1 MSSFLQKI
9 KDLFASEEKKFSM
22 MLFEKLET
30 TNFINIRKMESKLSL
45 EKRYV
50 TITSLL
56 SNKKLSGVFLPE
68 KSHFFTISEGELSEI
83 RDSLKKQGMIEI
95 SIIKNHWA
103 VTDKTLV
110 PLLNHLEKG
119 IIGDKRYYTTTFL
132 QNTIK
137 SSLAR
142 TDEYEIKE
150 FEKKFGIEVEVFN
163 QLITNMIEEQEI
175 NGILKNNS
183 IYLSSETFENGLF
196 EFLEDK
202 LDSDNELTFDEIS
215 SELGVP
221 SSNIERFLVSYVDKN
236 PGSLVIYPLEKK
248 IIFKG

>member
-1 MSSFLQKI
+1 MGSFLQKI

-22 MLFEKLET
+22 MLLEKLET
-30 TNFINIRKMESKLSL
+30 TNFVNIRKVQTKISL

-50 TITSLL
+50 AITNLL
-56 SNKKLSGVFLPE
+56 SNKKLTGVFLPE
-68 KSHFFTISEGELSEI
+68 KSHFFSISDAELSEI
-83 RDSLKKQGMIEI
+83 RETLKKQGIIEI
-95 SIIKNHWA
+95 SIVKSHWA

-119 IIGDKRYYTTTFL
+119 IIGEKRYFTITYL
-132 QNTIK
+132 QNAIK
-137 SSLAR
+137 SSL
-142 TDEYEIKE
+142 TDTAEYEIQE
-150 FEKKFGIEVEVFN
+150 LEKKHGIEMDVFV
-163 QLITNMIEEQEI
+163 QLISNMIEEQLLD
-175 NGILKNNS
+175 GVVKDKS
-183 IYLSSETFENGLF
+183 IFLSSETFGNIMI

-202 LDSDNELTFDEIS
+202 LDSDMELSFDEIS
-215 SELGVP
+215 FELGVP